1 MEAASKSSRSLTM
14 VLIVSGK
21 KYNHD
26 EKALPRINNNPSY
39 KKDLSQSIPFSA
51 TAG

>member
-1 MEAASKSSRSLTM
+1 MKAASKSSRSLTRA
-14 VLIVSGK
+14 VSE
-21 KYNHD
+21 KYNYD

-39 KKDLSQSIPFSA
+39 EKDLSQSIPFSA